1 MTTQTQ
7 QQQTQALSPAEQFKE
22 ARQQALA
29 RVMSGNISNVQEW
42 HERTKAMNQFAFMLT
57 PSTMMGAIAP
67 HYVITP
73 QLVTIDPS
81 VDPESG
87 RGADVYYQR
96 SIHKAKKVDRPGG
109 GGYDWV
115 PTEVSL
121 NAAGL
126 QRILAAAGV
135 NVHDTIWQ
143 QDGSKERY
151 LWVCETAGDI
161 IEFTGQVRKL
171 PAGIGSLDA
180 RDGSADIGEWTP
192 EEWARRVAI
201 CKEQQDRCKTDAEK
215 RKIKPEAI
223 NGWTAERVM
232 QVRKYGRQLAKTKSL
247 NGLCRRLGVRQSYSV
262 DELRAKPFVIMRAV
276 YMPDTTNPRIAEMVA
291 AANLGARFNLYP
303 GAALP
308 PAEMPVTHAPGEEGS
323 TIPGDV
329 VDASV
334 EPEPEERMQTAAP
347 PADVE
352 EVVEQAPQPAQQ
364 QAAPQPP
371 PPTSVY
377 TVVKVF
383 RKGKA
388 GTPDVQYFVETKEG
402 VTLFTA
408 EEQYLPLLQQAAKDN
423 QPREIITERVMVADK
438 PYRQITEIMPP
449 DGKKY

>member
-1 MTTQTQ
+1 MTTTQ
-7 QQQTQALSPAEQFKE
+7 QQQPPNQQLSPADQFRE
-22 ARQQALA
+22 ERQQALA
-29 RVMSGNISNVQEW
+29 KVMSGNISTVQEW
-42 HERTKAMNQFAFMLT
+42 HERTKAMNKFAFMLT

-109 GGYDWV
+109 GYDWV

-126 QRILAAAGV
+126 LRILSAAGV
-135 NVHDTIWQ
+135 NVHDSVWQ

-171 PAGIGSLDA
+171 PAGVGSLDA
-180 RDGSADIGEWTP
+180 RDGSPDIGEWTP
-192 EEWARRVAI
+192 EEWARRVAV
-201 CKEQQDRCKTDAEK
+201 CEAQREKCKTDKEK
-215 RKIKPEAI
+215 RAIKPEPI

-232 QVRKYGRQLAKTKSL
+232 QVRKYGRQLTKTKSL

-308 PAEMPVTHAPGEEGS
+308 PAEMATTHAPGEEGNTLS
-323 TIPGDV
+323 GEV
-329 VDASV
+329 VDATA

-347 PADVE
+347 PEDVE
-352 EVVEQAPQPAQQ
+352 EVVEQPAKPAQ
-364 QAAPQPP
+364 AATPP
-371 PPTSVY
+371 PPPSSVY
-377 TVVKVF
+377 TVLKIY

-388 GTPDVQYFVETKEG
+388 GTPEAQYFIETKEG
-402 VTLFTA
+402 VTLFTND
-408 EEQYLPLLQQAAKDN
+408 EQFLPLLQAAAKDN
-423 QPREIITERVMVADK
+423 QPREILTERVVVADK